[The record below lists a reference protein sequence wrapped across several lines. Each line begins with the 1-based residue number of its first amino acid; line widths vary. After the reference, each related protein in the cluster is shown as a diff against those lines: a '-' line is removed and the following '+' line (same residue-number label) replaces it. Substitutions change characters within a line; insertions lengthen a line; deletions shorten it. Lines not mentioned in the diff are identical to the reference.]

1 MLADRIHRV
10 AFALEDIDKPVIA
23 AMRGA
28 AVGAGLDMALLC
40 DMRIAGESAMLSEGY
55 IKVGLVPG
63 DGGAWLLP
71 RIVGSAKAMELL
83 MTGDFVDAQ
92 EALRLGMVNRV
103 VPDPDVLNVTYD
115 LARRIAAAP
124 PVQISMIRRLVRQ
137 SERID
142 LRTHYDLVSS
152 HFGLVVSLDDYAEA
166 IGAFRERRTG
176 RYQGRLPR
184 DRLPQIVRAGERR
197 SRQFFG
203 PGVFG
208 APFVAPGPQPTGSQ
222 VQGVLLGHPDGAVD
236 LVSGCG
242 YQSCGLG
249 RAHLAGGDRVP
260 GGRPVEA
267 CRARRDRGV
276 SCGLGRGD
284 LAGQRGQVLLDGLE

>member
-1 MLADRIHRV
+1 VVVSDTPVDPSDAGLRYTVDAGIATIVLDRPARKNAFTLELIDAWADRLEQAGRSDEVRVVVVTGAGDSFCSGVDLSVLQEIERTPLAHKRMLTDRIHRV
-10 AFALEDIDKPVIA
+10 AFALEDVDKPVIA

-103 VPDPDVLNVTYD
+103 VPDADVLDVTYD

-166 IGAFRERRTG
+166 IGAFRERRAG
-176 RYQGRLPR
+176 RYQGRLGR
-184 DRLPQIVRAGERR
+184 DGPPQVVGAAEGG
-197 SRQFFG
+197 SR
-203 PGVFG
+203 
-208 APFVAPGPQPTGSQ
+208 
-222 VQGVLLGHPDGAVD
+222 
-236 LVSGCG
+236 
-242 YQSCGLG
+242 
-249 RAHLAGGDRVP
+249 
-260 GGRPVEA
+260 
-267 CRARRDRGV
+267 
-276 SCGLGRGD
+276 
-284 LAGQRGQVLLDGLE
+284 

>member
-1 MLADRIHRV
+1 MTASDLPEEAGDQHDVGLRYTVDSGVATILLDRPARKNAFTLELIDAWVDRLQLAARSDDVRVVVVTGAGDSFCSGIDLSVLQKVERTPLAQKRMLTDRIHKV
-10 AFALEDIDKPVIA
+10 ALALDDIGKPVIA

-40 DMRIAGESAMLSEGY
+40 DMRIAGESVMLSEGY

-71 RIVGSAKAMELL
+71 RIAGSAKAMELL
-83 MTGDFVDAQ
+83 MTGDFVDAK

-103 VPDPDVLNVTYD
+103 VPDADVLTVTYD
-115 LARRIAAAP
+115 LARKIAAAP

-166 IGAFRERRTG
+166 TDAFRERRPG
-176 RYQGRLPR
+176 RYQGR
-184 DRLPQIVRAGERR
+184 
-197 SRQFFG
+197 
-203 PGVFG
+203 
-208 APFVAPGPQPTGSQ
+208 
-222 VQGVLLGHPDGAVD
+222 
-236 LVSGCG
+236 
-242 YQSCGLG
+242 
-249 RAHLAGGDRVP
+249 
-260 GGRPVEA
+260 
-267 CRARRDRGV
+267 
-276 SCGLGRGD
+276 
-284 LAGQRGQVLLDGLE
+284 

>member
-1 MLADRIHRV
+1 MTANDLQEEAGDERDVGLRYTVDSGVATILLDRPARKNAFTLELIDAWVDRLQLAARSNDVRVVVITGAGDSFCSGIDLSVLQKIERTPLAQKRMLTERIHKV
-10 AFALEDIDKPVIA
+10 AFALEDIGKPVIA
-23 AMRGA
+23 AIRGA

-103 VPDPDVLNVTYD
+103 VPDAEVLTATYD
-115 LARRIAAAP
+115 LARKIAAAP

-152 HFGLVVSLDDYAEA
+152 HFGLVVSLEDYAEA
-166 IGAFRERRTG
+166 ADAFRERRTG
-176 RYQGRLPR
+176 RYQGR
-184 DRLPQIVRAGERR
+184 
-197 SRQFFG
+197 
-203 PGVFG
+203 
-208 APFVAPGPQPTGSQ
+208 
-222 VQGVLLGHPDGAVD
+222 
-236 LVSGCG
+236 
-242 YQSCGLG
+242 
-249 RAHLAGGDRVP
+249 
-260 GGRPVEA
+260 
-267 CRARRDRGV
+267 
-276 SCGLGRGD
+276 
-284 LAGQRGQVLLDGLE
+284 

>member
-1 MLADRIHRV
+1 MTANDLPEEARDQHDVGLRYTVDSGVATILLDRPARKNAFTLELIDAWVDRLQLAGRSDDVRVVVVTGAGDSFCSGIDLSVLQKVERTPLAQKRMLTDRIHKV
-10 AFALEDIDKPVIA
+10 ALAVEDIGKPVIA

-40 DMRIAGESAMLSEGY
+40 DMRIAGESALLSEGY

-83 MTGDFVDAQ
+83 MTGDFVDAR

-103 VPDPDVLNVTYD
+103 VPDADVLTVTYD
-115 LARRIAAAP
+115 LARKIAAAP

-166 IGAFRERRTG
+166 TDAFRERRTG
-176 RYQGRLPR
+176 RYQGR
-184 DRLPQIVRAGERR
+184 
-197 SRQFFG
+197 
-203 PGVFG
+203 
-208 APFVAPGPQPTGSQ
+208 
-222 VQGVLLGHPDGAVD
+222 
-236 LVSGCG
+236 
-242 YQSCGLG
+242 
-249 RAHLAGGDRVP
+249 
-260 GGRPVEA
+260 
-267 CRARRDRGV
+267 
-276 SCGLGRGD
+276 
-284 LAGQRGQVLLDGLE
+284 

>member
-1 MLADRIHRV
+1 MTANDLQEEPGDEHDVGLRYTVDSGVATILLDRPARKNAFTLELIDAWVDRLQLAARSDDVRVVVITGAGDSFCSGIDLSVLQKIERTPLAQKRMLTDRIHKV
-10 AFALEDIDKPVIA
+10 AFALEDIGKPVIA
-23 AMRGA
+23 AIRGA

-103 VPDPDVLNVTYD
+103 VPDAEVLTATYD
-115 LARRIAAAP
+115 LARKIAAAP

-152 HFGLVVSLDDYAEA
+152 HFGLVVSLEDYAEA
-166 IGAFRERRTG
+166 ADAFRERRTG
-176 RYQGRLPR
+176 RYQGR
-184 DRLPQIVRAGERR
+184 
-197 SRQFFG
+197 
-203 PGVFG
+203 
-208 APFVAPGPQPTGSQ
+208 
-222 VQGVLLGHPDGAVD
+222 
-236 LVSGCG
+236 
-242 YQSCGLG
+242 
-249 RAHLAGGDRVP
+249 
-260 GGRPVEA
+260 
-267 CRARRDRGV
+267 
-276 SCGLGRGD
+276 
-284 LAGQRGQVLLDGLE
+284 